1 MKKNI
6 ILFGALS
13 LVASVTFLD
22 SCKKKTYTNTDQ
34 LATLSNATVTG
45 YAFARLVDTIGA
57 ADSQYAPNGTVIT
70 AWIDSRDLL
79 AYADNTDSIYTQAP
93 YARKYY
99 TGSVGA
105 NGKYNIT
112 VDVSLYR
119 NATVHIEPQSF
130 SYNQVRKSTTA
141 PFGVITVNKKYAM
154 DSVLT
159 SVEKN
164 ETDTV
169 NIYYIG
175 K

>member
-13 LVASVTFLD
+13 LVASVTILD

-57 ADSQYAPNGTVIT
+57 ADSQYAPSGTVIT
-70 AWIDSRDLL
+70 AWIDSKDLL
-79 AYADNTDSIYTQAP
+79 AYTDSTTPVTP

-119 NATVHIEPQSF
+119 NATVHIEPQAF
-130 SYNQVRKSTTA
+130 SYNHVRKSISA
-141 PFGVITVNKKYAM
+141 PFGVITVNKKYAV
-154 DSVLT
+154 DAITT

-169 NIYYIG
+169 NLYYIG

>member
-13 LVASVTFLD
+13 LVASVSFFS

-57 ADSQYAPNGTVIT
+57 ADSQYAPSGTVIT
-70 AWIDSRDLL
+70 AWIDSKQFL
-79 AYADNTDSIYTQAP
+79 AYMDSMPAGTT

-99 TGSVGA
+99 TGTVGA

-119 NATVHIEPQSF
+119 NAIVHIEPQAF
-130 SYNQVRKSTTA
+130 TYNQVRKSTTA
-141 PFGVITVNKKYAM
+141 PFGVTTVTKKYAI
-154 DSVLT
+154 DSVIT

-164 ETDTV
+164 EIDTV
-169 NIYYIG
+169 NLYYIG